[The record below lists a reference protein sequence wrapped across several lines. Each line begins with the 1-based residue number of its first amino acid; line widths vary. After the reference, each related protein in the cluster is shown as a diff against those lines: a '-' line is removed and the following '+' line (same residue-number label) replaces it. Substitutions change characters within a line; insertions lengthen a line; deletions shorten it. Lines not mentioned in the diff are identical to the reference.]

1 MTVAFSNIP
10 SALRVPLF
18 YVEIDN
24 SMANSATET
33 QRTLLIGQMTDDG
46 TATADTP
53 YRCTSVSTAESLCG
67 AGSVLHRMVSAY
79 LENDSY
85 GELWILPVKDDASS
99 MTASSGYVVLEGTAT
114 ESGVLSLYI
123 GGQRIRQTVSISDT
137 ASSVVSLL
145 KDKVNANTSLPVT
158 ASEEPDG
165 DQKSYLVLS
174 ARNRGEAAYVDIR
187 LNYLGASGSEKT
199 PAGITATI
207 TAVNARATGAP
218 DLTNALA
225 SLGDMAFDFIV
236 MPYADT
242 DSLDAMEAF
251 LSDKSGRW
259 SWDKQIY
266 GHAFSATRGT
276 YGELAEAGEARNDQ
290 HMTLW
295 GVNNGPNMSC
305 EYAAAMVGALAQSVR
320 NDPARPTQTLT
331 VSGVLSPLLEDRFTL
346 TERNNLLYSGIS
358 TFTVSDDDTMMLE
371 NTITTYQKNS
381 YGSAD
386 DSYLQI
392 ETLFTLMYV
401 NRYMKT
407 QITSKMGRMKLADDG
422 TSVPAGSAVVTP
434 ATIRSELIAQFR
446 TLENNGYVQGT
457 DEFASQLIVERDED
471 NPNRVN
477 VIWPGRL
484 MNQLRIFAVLNQ
496 FRLNGSS
503 E

>member
-1 MTVAFSNIP
+1 MTVSFSNIP

-33 QRTLLIGQMTDDG
+33 QRTLLIGQMTDEG

-53 YRCTSVSTAESLCG
+53 HRCSSVSTAEALCG

-79 LENDSY
+79 LANDSF
-85 GELWILPVKDDASS
+85 GELWILPVKDSASS
-99 MTASSGYVVLEGTAT
+99 MTISSGSVVLKGTAT

-123 GGQRIRQTVSISDT
+123 GGKRIRQTVSISDT
-137 ASSVVSLL
+137 HTSLATLL
-145 KDKVNANTSLPVT
+145 KDKINADTFLPVT
-158 ASEEPDG
+158 AEVQHDGEETH
-165 DQKSYLVLS
+165 LVL
-174 ARNRGEAAYVDIR
+174 AAKNRGEAAYVDVR
-187 LNYLGASGSEKT
+187 LNYQSAAGGEKT

-207 TAVNARATGAP
+207 TAVNSTATGAP
-218 DLTNALA
+218 ELTNALA
-225 SLGDMAFDFIV
+225 NLGDRAFDFIV
-236 MPYADT
+236 MPYSDT
-242 DSLDAMEAF
+242 VSLDAMKEF
-251 LSDKSGRW
+251 LSDKTGRW

-266 GHAFSATRGT
+266 GHAFSASMGA
-276 YGELAEAGEARNDQ
+276 YGELATLGEARNDQ
-290 HMTLW
+290 HMTIW
-295 GVNNGPNMSC
+295 GVNNGPNMAG
-305 EYAAAMVGALAQSVR
+305 EYSAAMVGALAQSVR

-331 VSGVLSPLLEDRFTL
+331 VSGVLPPVLEERFTL

-358 TFTVSDDDTMMLE
+358 TFTVADDDTVMLE

-422 TSVPAGSAVVTP
+422 VSIPAGSAVVTP

-446 TLENNGYVQGT
+446 SLENSGYVQGA
-457 DEFASQLIVERDED
+457 DDFASQLIVERDKD
-471 NPNRVN
+471 NPNRIN

-496 FRLNGSS
+496 FRLNSSS